1 MTHAAGIVTE
11 LYRYPVKS
19 MAGERLDT
27 VRLDDGRVR
36 GDRTYALHHEDGKL
50 GSGKNS
56 RRFRRVEG
64 LLNYRARYDGDT
76 PVVTFPDGRDLRADA
91 PGFDAALAAALG
103 VPVRLS
109 PEDGGASH
117 GRPGRGRGSHLD
129 AAPVH
134 ILTTASLRWLSAELP
149 DAAIAVARFR
159 PNIVV
164 DLPGDTPIEDAWVG
178 RRLRIGGAE
187 VAVRKRVERCVMTTA
202 AQGALPHDARVLKTL
217 TARHDMTLGVY
228 VDVRTPGHVSTGDP
242 VELI

>member
-1 MTHAAGIVTE
+1 MTQATGIVTE

-56 RRFRRVEG
+56 RRFRRVDG
-64 LLNYRARYDGDT
+64 LLDYHARYDGDT
-76 PVVTFPDGRDLRADA
+76 PVVTFPDGRDLRADD
-91 PGFDAALAAALG
+91 PGFDAALAGALG

-109 PEDGGASH
+109 TETE
-117 GRPGRGRGSHLD
+117 GSHLD

-134 ILTTASLRWLSAELP
+134 VLTTASLRWLAAELP

-164 DLPGDTPIEDAWVG
+164 DLPGDTPIEDAWLG

-187 VAVRKRVERCVMTTA
+187 VSVRKRVERCVMTTA

-228 VDVRTPGHVSTGDP
+228 VDVRTPGYVSAGDP
-242 VELI
+242 VELG

>member
-19 MAGERLDT
+19 MGGERLDA

-56 RRFRRVEG
+56 RRFRRVDN
-64 LLNYRARYDGDT
+64 LLNYHARYDGDT
-76 PVVTFPDGRDLRADA
+76 PVVTFPDGRDLRGDA
-91 PGFDAALAAALG
+91 PGFDDALAGALG
-103 VPVRLS
+103 VPVRMS
-109 PEDGGASH
+109 PEAGGV
-117 GRPGRGRGSHLD
+117 SHLD

-134 ILTTASLRWLSAELP
+134 ILTTAALRWLSAELP
-149 DAAIAVARFR
+149 DSVIAVARFR

-164 DLPGDTPIEDAWVG
+164 DVHGDTPVEDDWVG
-178 RRLRIGGAE
+178 RRLRVGGVELE
-187 VAVRKRVERCVMTTA
+187 VVQEVERCVMTTA
-202 AQGALPHDARVLKTL
+202 AQGDLPHDARVLKTL
-217 TARHDMTLGVY
+217 TSRHDMTLGVY
-228 VDVRTPGHVSTGDP
+228 GAVRTPGDVRTGDP